1 MELTVYRQSS
11 KQRPDGTIVY
21 KGEDARP
28 FVDDQIF
35 FVADGLGGAA
45 AIRHQQIN
53 PDLFDRE
60 KLMDVLFSGV
70 YEEYDDERFVK
81 YVTDSFFELFAVKDC
96 YTENINNIKKSGYF
110 ASRIV
115 TAILL
120 HEMIYDSNL
129 NPLKLFELFNSVES
143 SERKAAVLK
152 KLGDYFA
159 TKIRDDMRKIAKN
172 ANLLYESSYSGL
184 ALLGSTLCATIY
196 HEKEDAVEAIYLTAG
211 DSRPYVWTEADGLC
225 QIIEDQEG
233 EDGGMTNYIK
243 ANDGET
249 FRIRC
254 NYMQFKKPCVLFNA
268 SDGCF
273 DSGYFLSQ
281 MAFEKLI
288 LEKAIE
294 SSDITSMGESIYE
307 TFLTYGKHDDS
318 STIAMKVFGYDSF
331 SAFQSSASRRLEG
344 IQDEYLSKLPD
355 VLEHDYVSE
364 YGESTARMPQR
375 LSGIKT
381 KFERET
387 AVRDFCVEQMRSGKY
402 PPYESRLRSIDE
414 RIAEAQQQIARASK
428 NIEDIVARNY
438 IRFIPL
444 QARGESWGEKR
455 TISRIHGIDEKH
467 QRESEDFVSLIEGY
481 RSDFDDTTKR
491 LKFVIERIFEI
502 GVPSDFSDYDEISIS
517 VVEEC
522 DRSMESLFDFFYSV
536 KKKKQGAIRQLA
548 QLRKDYIAQN
558 LKLASGNEENLHRI
572 CDMIVSGGL
581 DIETIRSRILQ
592 DDFENLKQELAKIKD
607 AEKLVSS
614 LNKEERVKAFQEC
627 LSAYWEENYV
637 TIIAAVVSDSSVSV
651 PDDLRA
657 EAKAIVDE
665 LKAQTD
671 ELKSK
676 AELQS
681 QLFQQYDASY
691 GRYLGGIHE

>member
-28 FVDDQIF
+28 FVDDRIF

-60 KLMDVLFSGV
+60 KLMDVLFNGV

-96 YTENINNIKKSGYF
+96 YTDNIYNIKKSGYF

-129 NPLKLFELFNSVES
+129 NSMKLFELLNSVES
-143 SERKAAVLK
+143 TEKKAAVLK
-152 KLGDYFA
+152 ECGDYFA
-159 TKIRDDMRKIAKN
+159 AKIRDDMRKIAKN
-172 ANLLYESSYSGL
+172 ANLFYESSYSGL

-211 DSRPYVWTEADGLC
+211 DSRPYVWTETDGLC

-233 EDGGMTNYIK
+233 DDGGMTNYIK
-243 ANDGET
+243 ANEGEA
-249 FRIRC
+249 FGIRC

-288 LEKAIE
+288 LEKAVE
-294 SSDITSMGESIYE
+294 SNDITSMGESIYE
-307 TFLTYGKHDDS
+307 AFLTYGRHDDS
-318 STIAMKVFGYDSF
+318 STMAMKVFGYDSF
-331 SAFQSSASRRLEG
+331 SAFQNSASRRLER
-344 IQDEYLSKLPD
+344 IQEAYLSKLPD
-355 VLEHDYVSE
+355 VLENDYVFE
-364 YGESTARMPQR
+364 YGESTASIPRFF
-375 LSGIKT
+375 SEIKT
-381 KFERET
+381 EFEEET
-387 AVRDFCVEQMRSGKY
+387 AVRDFYVEKMISEKY
-402 PPYESRLRSIDE
+402 PPFESRLHSIEE
-414 RIAEAQQQIARASK
+414 RIAEAQQQIAGASK
-428 NIEDIVARNY
+428 TIEDIVKRNY
-438 IRFIPL
+438 IRFVPR
-444 QARGESWGEKR
+444 QSRGENWGDKR
-455 TISRIHGIDEKH
+455 TISKIYGIDEKH
-467 QRESEDFVSLIEGY
+467 QREAENFVSLIEGY
-481 RSDFDDTTKR
+481 RAVFDDTTKQ
-491 LKFVIERIFEI
+491 LKSVIERVVEI

-536 KKKKQGAIRQLA
+536 KEKKQGTIRQLA

-558 LKLASGNEENLHRI
+558 LRLASGNEENLRRI
-572 CDMIVSGGL
+572 CERIVSGGL
-581 DIETIRSRILQ
+581 AIETIHSRILQ
-592 DDFENLKQELAKIKD
+592 DDFEKLKQELVKIKD
-607 AEKLVSS
+607 AEKLISA
-614 LNKEERVKAFQEC
+614 LNKEERTKAFKEC
-627 LSAYWEENYV
+627 LRAYWEENYV
-637 TIIAAVVSDSSVSV
+637 TIIAAVVSDLSVSV
-651 PDDLRA
+651 PDDLRV

-665 LKAQTD
+665 VKAQTD

-676 AELQS
+676 AELQA
-681 QLFQQYDASY
+681 QLFRQYDASY
-691 GRYLGGIHE
+691 GRYLGGKH